1 MSKLYFRYWAMWAWK
16 SAELISTYYN
26 YQNKEMDTLVLNF
39 KLDTR
44 FWEWIIGSRSWVKIS
59 STFFDKTTDIYK
71 IIKENLENNSNIKCI
86 LIDEAQFLK
95 YSQVDDL
102 VKIIMEFEIP
112 IICYWLKTDFQ
123 SNMFE
128 WSKRLFEL
136 AQDIQELKTVC
147 WCWNKATMNVRI
159 IDWKIT
165 KVWEQ
170 VQIWASESYD
180 SVCLKHYLENNLWK

>member
-95 YSQVDDL
+95 SNQVDDL
-102 VKIIMEFEIP
+102 VKIILEFRIP

-147 WCWNKATMNVRI
+147 WCGKKATMNVRI
-159 IDWKIT
+159 INGKIT

-180 SVCLKHYLENNLWK
+180 SVCLKHFLENNLWK